1 MSTKIGKAKYGGE
14 FVQRKYFKLKDGEST
29 FRILPPLG
37 DLAESGKWSMFY
49 RVHYGYRSTD
59 NKLKPFVSPEVK
71 NRKTGMVEVPD
82 AAIER
87 IENLKAAYAAAREA
101 NDTKRMESL
110 KELLENYNLDKNH
123 YMNVIDEQGNI
134 GVLKIRHRAKL
145 ALDAA
150 IKRLR
155 DQDIDP
161 LSVDNGRYFIFRRS
175 GTGPE
180 TIFQVDVKSERK
192 KVEGLGMVNVE
203 IVHTLTDD
211 LIERLG
217 KEAAELDKLFK
228 HLSSEEVAAIVKA
241 SDLKTGIS
249 PVIDELFNV
258 KKNATNSTESED
270 DSDYEE
276 ESSEETE
283 ISASK
288 SDSSASTSSS
298 KTAEPAKA
306 STPKA
311 KSLSTPPPSAKTTA
325 QQVSEM
331 SDEDFLKS
339 LGL

>member
-1 MSTKIGKAKYGGE
+1 MSTKIGKAKYGSE

-49 RVHYGYRSTD
+49 SVHYGYRSTD
-59 NKLKPFVSPEVK
+59 KKLKPFISPLVK
-71 NRKTGMVEVPD
+71 NRKSGMVEVPD
-82 AAIER
+82 AALER
-87 IENLKAAYAAAREA
+87 IENLKSAYAAAKEA
-101 NDTKRMESL
+101 NDIKRMESL
-110 KELLENYNLDKNH
+110 KELLENYNLDNNH

-145 ALDAA
+145 ALDAT

-161 LSVDNGRYFIFRRS
+161 LSIDNGRYFIFRRS

-192 KVEGLGMVNVE
+192 KVEGLGNVNVE
-203 IVHTLTDD
+203 IVHALTED

-228 HLSSEEVAAIVKA
+228 RPSSEEVERIVKS
-241 SDLKTGIS
+241 SDLKTGVS
-249 PVIDELFNV
+249 PVVDELFSV
-258 KKNATNSTESED
+258 KKQAA
-270 DSDYEE
+270 
-276 ESSEETE
+276 ESSESEEGFEEEGADESDTTVE
-283 ISASK
+283 SK
-288 SDSSASTSSS
+288 SNSSASTSSP
-298 KTAEPAKA
+298 KTAETAKA

-311 KSLSTPPPSAKTTA
+311 ESLSTPPPSAKTTA

>member
-1 MSTKIGKAKYGGE
+1 MSTKIGKAKYGSE

-49 RVHYGYRSTD
+49 SVHYGYRSTD
-59 NKLKPFVSPEVK
+59 KKLKPFISPLVK
-71 NRKTGMVEVPD
+71 NRKSGMVEVPD
-82 AAIER
+82 AALER
-87 IENLKAAYAAAREA
+87 IENLKSAYAAAKEA

-110 KELLENYNLDKNH
+110 KELLENYNLDNNH

-145 ALDAA
+145 ALDAT

-161 LSVDNGRYFIFRRS
+161 LSIDNGRYFIFRRS

-192 KVEGLGMVNVE
+192 KVEGLGNVNVE
-203 IVHTLTDD
+203 IVHALTED

-228 HLSSEEVAAIVKA
+228 RPSSEEVERIVKS
-241 SDLKTGIS
+241 SDLKTGVS
-249 PVIDELFNV
+249 PVVDELFSV
-258 KKNATNSTESED
+258 KKQAA
-270 DSDYEE
+270 
-276 ESSEETE
+276 ESSESEEGFEEEGADESDTTVE
-283 ISASK
+283 SK
-288 SDSSASTSSS
+288 SNSSASTSSP
-298 KTAEPAKA
+298 KTAETAKA

-311 KSLSTPPPSAKTTA
+311 ESLSTPPPSAKTTA